1 MNKIIPYIFL
11 LLFSSCMHFI
21 NEEYFRIKRIDNG
34 LAFRNNYRISDDI
47 FLTKEIGEGTYDKG
61 RVYLEISLRAE
72 ERYMTIESGKENYII
87 NGEMFESESEFNN
100 LEFLDNISIIIE
112 GKNYVFQKE
121 KMNAERTIYF
131 ENNINLKGE
140 IILKIGRVKIN
151 KSKYFIPDI
160 YIQKYRET
168 ESTSLLQQLLNE
180 GGEVFKSIYRK
191 EEWIE

>member
-180 GGEVFKSIYRK
+180 GGEVFKPIYRK

>member
-1 MNKIIPYIFL
+1 MNKIMPCIFL
-11 LLFSSCMHFI
+11 LLFSSCINFI

-34 LAFRNNYRISDDI
+34 LAFRNNYRTSDDI

-72 ERYMTIESGKENYII
+72 ERYMTIGSGKENYII
-87 NGEMFESESEFNN
+87 NGEMLKSDSEFNK
-100 LEFLDNISIIIE
+100 LEFLDNISIVIE
-112 GKNYVFQKE
+112 GKNYIFQKE
-121 KMNAERTIYF
+121 KMNVERTIYF
-131 ENNINLKGE
+131 DNSINLKGE

-151 KSKYFIPDI
+151 KIEYFIPNI

-180 GGEVFKSIYRK
+180 GGEVFKPIYRK
-191 EEWIE
+191 EEWVE